1 MSEMRNFTGKGK
13 RVLFFG
19 RDKCT
24 ATEELLSKLMRYD
37 FDVTFVKSRQR
48 GEKLPEDIFWWEAI
62 LPTETFLPPH
72 FHSTQDKHLYITDGE
87 LDIVVDGK
95 EVHATV
101 GQIYSF
107 PLQST
112 HSLFNNSGKTV
123 KGVFWVEP
131 TNRLFELFKAIHN
144 VVDFSEV
151 VRVSDAHDVHFQ
163 LPD

>member
-1 MSEMRNFTGKGK
+1 MTAIFKDIDLILQTTTRMNEMVWSVMGQIYIPKKMNK
-13 RVLFFG
+13 
-19 RDKCT
+19 
-24 ATEELLSKLMRYD
+24 
-37 FDVTFVKSRQR
+37 
-48 GEKLPEDIFWWEAI
+48 DIFWWEAI